1 MIDPRLKAALDDAS
15 AEPGGEDHAPSVPA
29 PDTSASEATARRH
42 RLLDLAAEHNP
53 KMAPIAEAAKTE
65 IKVGADGKLIVSP
78 SLRAAMRALV
88 PGRDKAPT
96 DGAHRSI
103 GGWLTADNTTVA
115 PVTET
120 SPYFTVSHWDWLAA
134 TGKVRRMPAE
144 LGPTFPHLLASEA
157 QIVHDLTA
165 WSALDPQGRITGE
178 AEAMFAA
185 VTGHAELTV
194 FGTVLL
200 YGQRRPPAQLPAEL
214 KGFGLEAAVR
224 DVPRVTFVVGL
235 TEREVVC
242 ALVNNISVVFTRRL
256 RRTDTVSDA
265 AQAVLDLLNPDGQWP
280 AYPLKRPIVLPA
292 AVVDELASHSDTAAL
307 FDADPADDPD
317 ADPETVA
324 TDTAARERA
333 RSTAARLLR
342 AAKTPAAAQSAISE
356 IAGATTHAMAQI
368 TAMTSEV
375 DVPRGDPGALALAF
389 LRDRG
394 VVASYPSGSGNFRR
408 ITYTS
413 GNAEGIA
420 AGINALSSAYSGG

>member
-1 MIDPRLKAALDDAS
+1 MIDPRLKAVLYSTPDEHSTD
-15 AEPGGEDHAPSVPA
+15 DHAPSPESD
-29 PDTSASEATARRH
+29 PSTGDATTRRH
-42 RLLDLAAEHNP
+42 RLLDLAAAHNP
-53 KMAPIAEAAKTE
+53 EMAPIAEAAKSE
-65 IKVGADGKLIVSP
+65 IKVGADGKLSVSP
-78 SLRAAMRALV
+78 ALRAAMRALV

-103 GGWLTADNTTVA
+103 GGWLSADNASTA

-144 LGPTFPHLLASEA
+144 LGPTFPHLLTSEA
-157 QIVHDLTA
+157 QVVHDLTA
-165 WSALDPQGRITGE
+165 WGALDPHGRITGE
-178 AEAMFAA
+178 AEAMFGA

-200 YGQRRPPAQLPAEL
+200 YGQRRPSAQLPAEL

-224 DVPRVTFVVGL
+224 DVPRVTFVIGL

-242 ALVNNISVVFTRRL
+242 ALVNNISAVFTRRL
-256 RRTDTVSDA
+256 RRGDASADA
-265 AQAVLDLLNPDGQWP
+265 AQAVLDLLNPEGEWP
-280 AYPLKRPIVLPA
+280 PYPLQRPIVLPA

-307 FDADPADDPD
+307 FNTDPADNPD
-317 ADPETVA
+317 ADPDTVA
-324 TDTAARERA
+324 SDNAARERA
-333 RSTAARLLR
+333 RSTTARLLR
-342 AAKTPAAAQSAISE
+342 AAKTPAAAQSAIAE
-356 IAGATTHAMAQI
+356 IAGATTHAIAQI

-394 VVASYPSGSGNFRR
+394 LVASYPSGSGKFRR
-408 ITYTS
+408 ITYCS
-413 GNAEGIA
+413 GNAKSIA
-420 AGINALSSAYSGG
+420 EGINALSSAYSGG